1 MTEESFILK
10 GERLELQIGVA
21 DWSCRL
27 ELQIGV
33 VREMESWWRSGRIVL
48 ISFVLPQAVPSYL

>member
-10 GERLELQIGVA
+10 GE
-21 DWSCRL
+21 RL